1 MTALRAPA
9 IAKLAGEEGPLQLS
23 LFDQRGLAE
32 IDSPD
37 YPGERLIACRNPALA
52 AERARKREELLAAT
66 DVEFR
71 RIQGRVRRARRP
83 LRGAGEI
90 GLAVG
95 AVINRRKVAKPF
107 EIAITDEDFPFQRKP
122 AAIAAEAA
130 LDGIYVLRTSLPAE
144 TLDGE
149 RAVLAY
155 KSLARVERAFRSL
168 KTVDIE
174 VRPIHHWIS
183 PRVRAHVF
191 LCMLAYHLEWHMRRA
206 LAPMLF
212 DDHQRDAAEAERISP
227 VAKAKAKVSPVARR
241 KAAAKKTDDGLPV
254 HSFRSL
260 LADLATLTRN
270 TVGYGKKQ
278 SMTILVAKP
287 TPTQKFRIQGY
298 ASGEDHGRLDLL
310 LKSVVSV
317 RLRCR
322 PDFRLSSSRARGRRS
337 PWLGGR

>member
-1 MTALRAPA
+1 M
-9 IAKLAGEEGPLQLS
+9 
-23 LFDQRGLAE
+23 
-32 IDSPD
+32 
-37 YPGERLIACRNPALA
+37 
-52 AERARKREELLAAT
+52 
-66 DVEFR
+66 
-71 RIQGRVRRARRP
+71 
-83 LRGAGEI
+83 
-90 GLAVG
+90 
-95 AVINRRKVAKPF
+95 PF
-107 EIAITDEDFPFQRKP
+107 EITITDEDFPFQRQSRP
-122 AAIAAEAA
+122 PSRPSAA
-130 LDGIYVLRTSLPAE
+130 LDGHLRSAQEPVRFE

-212 DDHQRDAAEAERISP
+212 DDHQRDAAEAERLSA
-227 VAKAKAKVSPVARR
+227 VAKAKVSPAARR
-241 KAAAKKTDDGLPV
+241 KAGAKKTDDGLPV

-278 SMTILVAKP
+278 SMTILAKP
-287 TPTQKFRIQGY
+287 TPTQKK
-298 ASGEDHGRLDLL
+298 ALKLLDIKL
-310 LKSVVSV
+310 V
-317 RLRCR
+317 
-322 PDFRLSSSRARGRRS
+322 A
-337 PWLGGR
+337 